1 MSLFLH
7 FQVYLGY
14 NELVRNAFLLKIA
27 FLAQLVE
34 QWTLNPWV
42 AGSSPAG
49 GILKKT
55 LHLGVEHFLLFFCQF
70 FAKTTHNFLDFIIAS
85 VQCLPKYMT
94 ISFSDL
100 STVFMSYLFNNNFNV
115 YALGE

>member
-49 GILKKT
+49 GIHKVRAIEFKTSKKQ
-55 LHLGVEHFLLFFCQF
+55 LCLL
-70 FAKTTHNFLDFIIAS
+70 I
-85 VQCLPKYMT
+85 
-94 ISFSDL
+94 
-100 STVFMSYLFNNNFNV
+100 
-115 YALGE
+115 